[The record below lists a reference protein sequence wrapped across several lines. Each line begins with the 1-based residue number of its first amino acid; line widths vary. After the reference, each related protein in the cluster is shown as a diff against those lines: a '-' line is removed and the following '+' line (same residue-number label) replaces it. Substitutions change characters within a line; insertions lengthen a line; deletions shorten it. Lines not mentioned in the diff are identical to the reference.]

1 MLFKDKEFFDIVK
14 KKEKMPT
21 WWNGRHEGLKVEM
34 TIVIKFECIGEK
46 SLCISRLIR

>member
-1 MLFKDKEFFDIVK
+1 
-14 KKEKMPT
+14 MPT

-46 SLCISRLIR
+46 SLCRSTLIRWKFLLSSYIGLLSKQYG